1 MAKLVLSLV
10 IKTPDKNMK
19 RLSKRIF
26 AAQKSN
32 SPILKSFLL
41 FNENVKRKKIV
52 EIIRKK
58 K

>member
-32 SPILKSFLL
+32 SSILKPFLL
-41 FNENVKRKKIV
+41 FNENVKRKKLL
-52 EIIRKK
+52 K
-58 K
+58 